1 MLDKK
6 QAAEYLNITVKA
18 VENLV
23 QKKKLE
29 PVIIKGRYGN
39 EWRFTEE
46 QLDTIKQEREQMTI
60 IQMPRQT
67 TALATT
73 PVTAE
78 TVERVIDALK
88 ALKPKREAQL
98 ISPSEKLL
106 LTVKEAALVSGIS
119 EATLRVAMK
128 SGDLR
133 WATIG
138 RGSKIHR
145 DELTRFV
152 SELWTQKI
160 NSPQ

>member
-6 QAAEYLNITVKA
+6 QAAEYLGITVKA

-23 QKKKLE
+23 QKKRLE
-29 PVIIKGRYGN
+29 PAIIKGRYGN
-39 EWRFTEE
+39 EWRFEAA
-46 QLDTIKQEREQMTI
+46 QLDAIKAERDQVTI

-67 TALATT
+67 ALAAS

-88 ALKPKREAQL
+88 GLRQRPAAQL

-106 LTVKEAALVSGIS
+106 LTVKEAAAVSGVS
-119 EATLRVAMK
+119 EATLRAAMK
-128 SGDLR
+128 TGELR
-133 WATIG
+133 WAPIG

-145 DELTRFV
+145 DELTRYV
-152 SELWTQKI
+152 SRLWEEKI
-160 NSPQ
+160 SQIH